1 MKKKRLLLFGAT
13 TGICMVSVF
22 LLLRSMGIYAEKSG
36 TGEWAPDTETES
48 VSSLMDLNEAEDEAM
63 AGEGNIEDANLLP
76 DEELRDIWEKMYAE
90 YLAQL
95 ELSEEDPE
103 YDPGVFRVEYE
114 PGDTEERL
122 LQAGDTGYLDGVEAG
137 VILLKEINRLYSM
150 EDLKSFKIN
159 RFQMNDYGVKR
170 ENSIPD
176 SKYEWDGY
184 LYNGKEITDPEYIDY
199 QFTINALSGKIM
211 DIFRGYPYQKD
222 ADYWDTVWTEEE
234 VKERGRQLIE
244 KYHLAEGKDLD
255 WETVSVSI
263 YDAEQIAE
271 AREELEED
279 PGCSMGLWNVL
290 IFNKDRQRQFY
301 LGIDWATGELAGYD
315 CYD

>member
-22 LLLRSMGIYAEKSG
+22 LLLGSMGIYAEQSG
-36 TGEWAPDTETES
+36 TGEWAPDPETES

-63 AGEGNIEDANLLP
+63 AGEDNIEDANLLP

-95 ELSEEDPE
+95 ELSEEDPG

-114 PGDTEERL
+114 PGDIEEKS

-137 VILLKEINRLYSM
+137 VILLKEINRLYPM

-159 RFQMNDYGVKR
+159 RFQMNDYGVKW

-184 LYNGKEITDPEYIDY
+184 LYNGNEITDPEYVAY

-211 DIFRGYPYQKD
+211 DIFRSYPYQKD

-255 WETVSVSI
+255 WETVSVST

-290 IFNKDRQRQFY
+290 IFYNDGQQLY

-315 CYD
+315 CFD